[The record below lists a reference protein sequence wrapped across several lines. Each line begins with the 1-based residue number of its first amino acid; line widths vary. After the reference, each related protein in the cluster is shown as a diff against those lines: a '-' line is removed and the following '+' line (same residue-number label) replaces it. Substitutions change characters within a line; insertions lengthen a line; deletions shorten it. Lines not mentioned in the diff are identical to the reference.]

1 MPNPIPANAV
11 SDEAAPPPTPAEIE
25 RKLSIRSI
33 APPSR
38 SVDSPKKPRKLS
50 HTLQQNPHVL
60 SGNESDSSIAS
71 SIPGLA
77 SPNLS
82 VHPTSPLLTPA
93 TTSVGGLSAIAER
106 KFGGDEEID
115 PMMDLEDVEEE
126 EEEGAE
132 SGSED
137 GEGQAELE
145 RRMEG
150 ERVIKSGYLWKKQEK
165 RRAWK
170 KRWFV
175 LRTGKLAYY
184 KDDKEY
190 SLKKVVDLTQIHT
203 VAPVDMKKHNNAFGI
218 VVPKR
223 TYFVKASTTNEVEEW
238 VHDINEM
245 RRRLSEKEEEERGKR
260 EKGESGNYAPKTTS
274 MPIPAAPRMTPSG
287 LHAID
292 TISPTNASSY
302 FADRTVSSPQPMSST
317 AQTAS
322 SVFSPSSPID
332 HSLTTQFAKLSTG
345 RSPSAQSALGQSRV
359 PSGISSAA
367 RGASGSTNRE
377 PSASSVSSAG
387 RAGNVSAVMAAPPVS
402 SEDED
407 EVEGSETP
415 LAVID
420 PTKVILQTYLMKQ
433 SRRRKDV
440 WRKRYFTLT
449 SAGLA
454 YAKSHMDKHTQNI
467 IPLTS
472 ILDALEVV
480 DDSSASDGNDSDRLS
495 FHGHTHPS
503 HHPQSPAS
511 RPFMR
516 GRLGSST
523 VSTEIH
529 KKPSSSSQQTH
540 QHQRKRSPEE
550 HVFRV
555 ITAKRT
561 YHLCAP
567 SEEDEIKWLA
577 AVKALLERQ
586 RQERAGWSG
595 FGISSPLA
603 GSGVGAGGGGGAA
616 AGAGGVPQRKMS
628 VPFITQQPP
637 TPAGPSPLSLSLS
650 PSIVSTSAGPP
661 SPSGETPA
669 AATSAGPPAFPTSF
683 GQHGQQGQGQAGG
696 RGQAGQGQGQVE
708 QEVGVPTMMPPPA
721 AASGSGSGT
730 TTTTTTAQR
739 TRSATYTAKSAVADV
754 VRRFHPERERGE

>member
-1 MPNPIPANAV
+1 MPNTIPANAL

-115 PMMDLEDVEEE
+115 SMMDLEDVEEE

-184 KDDKEY
+184 KDNKEY

-223 TYFVKASTTNEVEEW
+223 TYFVKASTTSEVEEW

-260 EKGESGNYAPKTTS
+260 EKGESGNYAPKATTS
-274 MPIPAAPRMTPSG
+274 MPIPAPRMTPSG

-292 TISPTNASSY
+292 TVSPTNTSSY

-332 HSLTTQFAKLSTG
+332 HNLTTQFAKLSTG
-345 RSPSAQSALGQSRV
+345 RSPSAQSALGQSSSRV

-387 RAGNVSAVMAAPPVS
+387 RAGNLSAVMAAPPVS

-503 HHPQSPAS
+503 HQPQSPAS

-523 VSTEIH
+523 VSTELP
-529 KKPSSSSQQTH
+529 KKPSSSQQTH
-540 QHQRKRSPEE
+540 QHQRKRHPEE

-595 FGISSPLA
+595 FGISSPVA
-603 GSGVGAGGGGGAA
+603 GSGAGVGGGGGGGAG
-616 AGAGGVPQRKMS
+616 AGAGGVPQRKLS

-637 TPAGPSPLSLSLS
+637 TPGGPSPLSLS

-661 SPSGETPA
+661 SPSSIETPA
-669 AATSAGPPAFPTSF
+669 AAGPPAFATF
-683 GQHGQQGQGQAGG
+683 VGQHGQQ
-696 RGQAGQGQGQVE
+696 GQAGQGQGQMG

-721 AASGSGSGT
+721 AGSGSG
-730 TTTTTTAQR
+730 TTTTAQR

>member
-1 MPNPIPANAV
+1 MPNTVPAHAV
-11 SDEAAPPPTPAEIE
+11 SDEAAPPPNPAEIE

-50 HTLQQNPHVL
+50 HTLSQHPHPVL

-71 SIPGLA
+71 SVPAAGLA

-106 KFGGDEEID
+106 KFGDEEID
-115 PMMDLEDVEEE
+115 SMMDLEDVEEE

-150 ERVIKSGYLWKKQEK
+150 ERVIRSGYLWKKQEK
-165 RRAWK
+165 RRTWK

-184 KDDKEY
+184 KDNKEY
-190 SLKKVVDLTQIHT
+190 SLKKVVDLTAIHT
-203 VAPVDMKKHNNAFGI
+203 VALVDMKKHDHAFGI

-223 TYFVKASTTNEVEEW
+223 TYFVKASTIGEVEEW

-260 EKGESGNYAPKTTS
+260 EKSESQTHPPKVAS
-274 MPIPAAPRMTPSG
+274 MPIPAPRITPSG

-292 TISPTNASSY
+292 TISPTNTSGSY
-302 FADRTVSSPQPMSST
+302 FGDRTVASPQPMSST
-317 AQTAS
+317 NQTAS

-332 HSLTTQFAKLSTG
+332 HNLTTQFAKLSTG

-359 PSGISSAA
+359 PSGISSSA

-387 RAGNVSAVMAAPPVS
+387 RAGNLSAVMAAPPVS

-407 EVEGSETP
+407 EVESPEMT

-449 SAGLA
+449 SGGLA
-454 YAKSHMDKHTQNI
+454 YAKSHMDKQTQNI

-472 ILDALEVV
+472 ILDALEVI

-495 FHGHTHPS
+495 AHGHTHPS

-523 VSTEIH
+523 VSQEVH
-529 KKPSSSSQQTH
+529 KKPSH
-540 QHQRKRSPEE
+540 HRSPEE
-550 HVFRV
+550 HIFRV

-586 RQERAGWSG
+586 RQERASLSG
-595 FGISSPLA
+595 LGISSPTA
-603 GSGVGAGGGGGAA
+603 GT
-616 AGAGGVPQRKMS
+616 GVPQRKLS

-637 TPAGPSPLSLSLS
+637 TPAGPSPLSLSPSVVSTAPAS
-650 PSIVSTSAGPP
+650 PTAETPSASTSAGPP
-661 SPSGETPA
+661 ASAPFSAHPEAAVPA
-669 AATSAGPPAFPTSF
+669 MMPAPTATS
-683 GQHGQQGQGQAGG
+683 
-696 RGQAGQGQGQVE
+696 
-708 QEVGVPTMMPPPA
+708 
-721 AASGSGSGT
+721 
-730 TTTTTTAQR
+730 QR

-754 VRRFHPERERGE
+754 VRRFHPERERAE